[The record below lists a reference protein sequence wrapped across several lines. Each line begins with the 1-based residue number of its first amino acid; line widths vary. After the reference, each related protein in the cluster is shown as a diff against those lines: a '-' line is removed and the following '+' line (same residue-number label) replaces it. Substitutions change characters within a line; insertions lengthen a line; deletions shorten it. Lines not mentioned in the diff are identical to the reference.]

1 MGQNSSGRE
10 RVSNAVAV
18 TLLLSII
25 ALSVAL
31 ELTAKHFIQ
40 DVYKRNKQNYVRPL
54 HAAADS

>member
-1 MGQNSSGRE
+1 
-10 RVSNAVAV
+10 VSIAVAV

-31 ELTAKHFIQ
+31 ELPAQHFIQ